1 MIFLKHLIALQIFI
15 KMAEA
20 REEMNKSFE
29 GFEEED
35 EDREEATGQN
45 EVTGGEF
52 GANRMF
58 SKVVK

>member
-1 MIFLKHLIALQIFI
+1 
-15 KMAEA
+15 MAEA

-58 SKVVK
+58 SKVVNQPNNQRRPKVF

>member
-1 MIFLKHLIALQIFI
+1 
-15 KMAEA
+15 MAEA

-58 SKVVK
+58 SKVQNINNHILS